1 MQLNCF
7 ERFGDFCLSLD
18 NLISAK
24 GRDFTDILIVSGVCQ
39 IFSITFDISWK
50 LMKDIAIEYCQV
62 EDTQIGSPKKS
73 LRAANSVNLIS
84 SDTWLDMLE
93 CRNSI
98 AHEYVRDYELWERVD
113 KIMNSYIPLFQDLK
127 TTVSDLI
134 TKTQSGGTNG

>member
-1 MQLNCF
+1 
-7 ERFGDFCLSLD
+7 
-18 NLISAK
+18 
-24 GRDFTDILIVSGVCQ
+24 
-39 IFSITFDISWK
+39 
-50 LMKDIAIEYCQV
+50 MKDIAIEYCQV